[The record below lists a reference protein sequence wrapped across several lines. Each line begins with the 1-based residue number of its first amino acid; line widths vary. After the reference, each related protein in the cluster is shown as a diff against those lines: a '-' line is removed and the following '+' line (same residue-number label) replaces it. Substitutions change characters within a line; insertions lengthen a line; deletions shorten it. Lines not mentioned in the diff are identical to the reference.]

1 MITVR
6 PYKLG
11 RRFLGALCVIAV
23 AAEATA
29 MARDIQ
35 LGSRASPDAGDQ
47 WSMVRALKPQTELR
61 VTLANGS
68 SFEARFV
75 TAGSDALMV
84 DNVKTG
90 SAGLR
95 LPAPSVSG
103 RVELRRSELQT
114 VERKTP
120 RLIVYG
126 PNQWEN
132 VLRLRPRT
140 RVRVTA
146 GGDVWIGRLVD
157 ITQDALSVG
166 LDGTATNQV
175 RRVSRTDVSRIEVAG
190 KRRQLGAGIG
200 AAVGGALAA
209 WLIGAAAANADRV
222 HGPLFIHNY
231 AMVIIPAGI
240 GAGAGIG
247 ALIDAARRREMEPV
261 YIAQP

>member
-6 PYKLG
+6 PYKLS
-11 RRFLGALCVIAV
+11 RRFLGALCLMAV

-29 MARDIQ
+29 VARDIQ
-35 LGSRASPDAGDQ
+35 PGSGASPDAGDQ

-75 TAGSDALMV
+75 TARSDALMV

-90 SAGLR
+90 PAGLR
-95 LPAPSVSG
+95 LPPSVGG

-132 VLRLRPRT
+132 VVRLRQRT
-140 RVRVTA
+140 RVRVTV

-157 ITQDALSVG
+157 ITPDALSVD

-175 RRVSRTDVSRIEVAG
+175 RRVSRTDVSRIEIPG
-190 KRRQLGAGIG
+190 KRGQRGAGIG

-209 WLIGAAAANADRV
+209 WLIGTAAANADRLQ
-222 HGPLFIHNY
+222 GPLFIHNY